1 MAQRLCTCVQLMLA
15 AAWYI
20 CTIPANAAPPYLND
34 KPDNATRKVCYKH
47 VGCFNRQDYTL
58 THPSSFPANPTLAKT
73 VFKLYS
79 RSKRHRSVHLD
90 YHPDTKLGDKDQFKI
105 EKLLIFLVHGFME
118 NGANPWITAIKDAFL
133 DEVDGNVIIVDWGR
147 GSMGLQYMKA
157 VGNTALVGREMYLLL
172 KRIIERH
179 PATVGPDQVHVV
191 GFSLGAQIAGFFAR
205 TFKLLTGKSIWRIT
219 AIPCYHL
226 RATAYFLESLRN
238 KKCQF
243 VSAACKDGFPAM
255 AKGRCVTG
263 TESGLMGYYSYTAAG
278 RGVQTLTTNAH
289 PDYCNTTKKTA

>member
-1 MAQRLCTCVQLMLA
+1 MTQRLCTCVPLMLV

-20 CTIPANAAPPYLND
+20 RTIPVNAAPPYLND
-34 KPDNATRKVCYKH
+34 K
-47 VGCFNRQDYTL
+47 
-58 THPSSFPANPTLAKT
+58 
-73 VFKLYS
+73 
-79 RSKRHRSVHLD
+79 
-90 YHPDTKLGDKDQFKI
+90 
-105 EKLLIFLVHGFME
+105 
-118 NGANPWITAIKDAFL
+118 
-133 DEVDGNVIIVDWGR
+133 VDCNVIIVDWGR
-147 GSMGLQYMKA
+147 GSMGLQYLKA

-172 KRIIERH
+172 KRLIERH
-179 PATVGPDQVHVV
+179 PSTLGPDQVHVV

-219 AIPCYHL
+219 ALDPAGPLFAGTRMCVSKGNARFVDVIHTSGGDDILKGHMGVATPIGDVDFYPNGGMKQPGCIAPIPCYHL

-243 VSAACKDGFPAM
+243 VSAACKDGFPAL
-255 AKGRCVTG
+255 AKGRCVSG

-289 PDYCNTTKKTA
+289 PDYCKTAK